1 MLKVK
6 VYNLEGKEVDELKLD
21 SAIFGVEINPALV
34 HQVVTAQQANSR
46 LTLAHTKTKGE
57 VRGGGRKPWRQKGTG
72 RARHGSRRSPL
83 WIGGGVTFGPR
94 TERNYAQKINK
105 KMKRKAL
112 LMGLTDKVKEEN
124 LIVVDK
130 LEMPE
135 IKTKNL
141 VKILNKLPA
150 KKAISTLIVLAA
162 KDEKIVKSAQ
172 NLSKIKTIL
181 ADSLNVVDILQYQ
194 TMIIDKAGIK
204 KISEIYAAKRH
215 LASRDKI

>member
-6 VYNLEGKEVDELKLD
+6 VYNLEGKEIDELKLD

-34 HQVVTAQQANSR
+34 HQAVVAQQANAR
-46 LTLAHTKTKGE
+46 LTLANTKTKGE

-72 RARHGSRRSPL
+72 RARHGSRRSPI

-94 TERNYAQKINK
+94 TERNYSLKINK

-112 LMGLTDKVKEEN
+112 LMGLTDKVAEQS

-141 VKILNKLPA
+141 VKILSKLPV
-150 KKAISTLIVLAA
+150 KKNSSSLIVLAA
-162 KDEKIVKSAQ
+162 KDEKILKSAQ
-172 NLSKIKTIL
+172 NLLKVKTIL
-181 ADSLNVVDILQYQ
+181 ADSLNIVDVLQYQ
-194 TMIIDKAGIK
+194 SLVIDKEGIK
-204 KISEIYAAKRH
+204 KLIETYK
-215 LASRDKI
+215 K

>member
-21 SAIFGVEINPALV
+21 SEIFGVEINPALV
-34 HQVVTAQQANSR
+34 HQAVTAQNANAR

-72 RARHGSRRSPL
+72 RARHGSNRSPL

-94 TERNYAQKINK
+94 TDRNFSQKINK
-105 KMKRKAL
+105 KMKTKAL
-112 LMGLTDKVKEEN
+112 FMGLTDKVTEES

-141 VKILNKLPA
+141 VKILKKLVN
-150 KKAISTLIVLAA
+150 KKADSCLVVLAVND
-162 KDEKIVKSAQ
+162 KKIVKSAQ
-172 NLSKIKTIL
+172 NLTGVKTIS
-181 ADSLNVVDILQYQ
+181 ADSLNIVDVLNCKAIL
-194 TMIIDKAGIK
+194 IDKDGIK
-204 KISEIYAAKRH
+204 KISATYK
-215 LASRDKI
+215 K

>member
-34 HQVVTAQQANSR
+34 HQVVTAQQANAR

-83 WIGGGVTFGPR
+83 WIGGGITFGPR
-94 TERNYAQKINK
+94 TDRNYEQKINK

-112 LMGLTDKVKEEN
+112 LMGLTDKLAEEN
-124 LIVVDK
+124 LVVVDK
-130 LEMPE
+130 FEMPE

-141 VKILNKLPA
+141 VKILSKLPA
-150 KKAISTLIVLAA
+150 KKAKSTLIVLAA
-162 KDEKIVKSAQ
+162 KDDKILKSVQ
-172 NLSKIKTIL
+172 NLPKVMTIL
-181 ADSLNVVDILQYQ
+181 ADSLNIVDIMQYQ
-194 TMIIDKAGIK
+194 AMIIDQAGIK
-204 KISEIYAAKRH
+204 KIGEVYK
-215 LASRDKI
+215 K

>member
-34 HQVVTAQQANSR
+34 HQAVTAQQANAR

-94 TERNYAQKINK
+94 TERNYEQKINK

-112 LMGLTDKVKEEN
+112 LMGLTDKLAEEN

-141 VKILNKLPA
+141 VKILNSLPA
-150 KKAISTLIVLAA
+150 QKAKSTLIVLAA
-162 KDEKIVKSAQ
+162 KDEKILKSVQ
-172 NLSKIKTIL
+172 NLTSVKTIL
-181 ADSLNVVDILQYQ
+181 ADSLNIVDIMQYQ
-194 TMIIDKAGIK
+194 AMIIDRAGIK
-204 KISEIYAAKRH
+204 KISEVYK
-215 LASRDKI
+215 K

>member
-1 MLKVK
+1 
-6 VYNLEGKEVDELKLD
+6 
-21 SAIFGVEINPALV
+21 
-34 HQVVTAQQANSR
+34 

-72 RARHGSRRSPL
+72 RARHGSTRSPL

-105 KMKRKAL
+105 KMRRKAL
-112 LMGLTDKVKEEN
+112 LMGLTDKVKEDN

-150 KKAISTLIVLAA
+150 QKTNSTLIVLAA
-162 KDEKIVKSAQ
+162 KDDKIVKSAQ
-172 NLSKIKTIL
+172 NLIKVKTIL
-181 ADSLNVVDILQYQ
+181 ADSLNIIDIMQYRF
-194 TMIIDKAGIK
+194 MIIDKAGIK
-204 KISEIYAAKRH
+204 KISEVYK
-215 LASRDKI
+215 K

>member
-6 VYNLEGKEVDELKLD
+6 VYNLDGKEIDELKLD

-34 HQVVTAQQANSR
+34 HQAVVAQQANAR
-46 LTLAHTKTKGE
+46 LTLANTKTKGE

-72 RARHGSRRSPL
+72 RARHGSRRSPI

-94 TERNYAQKINK
+94 TERNYSLKINK

-112 LMGLTDKVKEEN
+112 LMGLTDKVAEQN

-141 VKILNKLPA
+141 VKILNKLPV
-150 KKAISTLIVLAA
+150 KKNSSSLIVLAA
-162 KDEKIVKSAQ
+162 KDEKILKSAQ
-172 NLSKIKTIL
+172 NLLKVKTIL
-181 ADSLNVVDILQYQ
+181 ADSLNIVDVLQYQ
-194 TMIIDKAGIK
+194 ALVIDKEGIK
-204 KISEIYAAKRH
+204 KLIETYK
-215 LASRDKI
+215 K